1 MTTTVILPAITTGD
15 VQKVSADLTKFD
27 AARAAV
33 EEARKVLRQFRT
45 IDSKEKLDQA
55 LEAAKAANAMLKAI
69 DNRRKE
75 LGEPFVTEKKQIDE
89 YAKRLSQDLEAD
101 INLTKTEALRFQKE
115 QEQIALQK
123 RTTAREKYM
132 LDIGFTYDGTQ
143 ERYHIDGVGTMSR
156 SELVNY
162 DDNSFNSITSGFVE
176 RLKRQREEA
185 AAKANEDL
193 DMAEM
198 FGSKEQVAEVI
209 DTIKTVT
216 EPLVAPPAPT
226 APVVEKAKGLTK
238 RWTFEVQDAN
248 QVPREYLT
256 VDEKK
261 IREAVQAGARTIPGV
276 RIYQSESIAL
286 R

>member
-15 VQKVSADLTKFD
+15 VQMVSADLTKFD

-69 DNRRKE
+69 EAKRKE
-75 LGEPFVTEKKQIDE
+75 LGKPFETGKKQIDDH
-89 YAKRLSQDLEAD
+89 AKGLSQFLEDD
-101 INLTKTEALRFQKE
+101 INLIKTEVLRYQKE

-193 DMAEM
+193 AMAEM